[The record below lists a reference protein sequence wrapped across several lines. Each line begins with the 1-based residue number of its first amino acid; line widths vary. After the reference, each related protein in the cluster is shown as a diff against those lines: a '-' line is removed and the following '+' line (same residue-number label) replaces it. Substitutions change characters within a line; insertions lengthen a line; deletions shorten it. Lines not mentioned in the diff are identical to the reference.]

1 VTDGAA
7 LQSGSARWGTFMK
20 QRRKFWLALIISVAL
35 YFVVT
40 PSRAIT
46 GDVRIVFTKAGL
58 VVGAGGGRGVLTFRG
73 RDYQFTA
80 QGLSVGLTV
89 GASVSNLIGRAS
101 HLHRLSDFEGT
112 YTVVGAGG
120 ALLGGAG
127 GVRLRNPRGVVL
139 SLQGAKAG
147 VEFSANVSKVVIT
160 LD

>member
-1 VTDGAA
+1 
-7 LQSGSARWGTFMK
+7 MK
-20 QRRKFWLALIISVAL
+20 QRRIFGIALIILGVFSFVA
-35 YFVVT
+35 T

-46 GDVRIVFTKAGL
+46 GDVRIVFTKAGI

-73 RDYQFTA
+73 RDYPFTA

-89 GASVSNLIGRAS
+89 GASVTNLIGRAS
-101 HLHRLSDFEGT
+101 YLHRLSDFEGT

-127 GVRLRNPRGVVL
+127 GVRLRNQRGVVL

-147 VEFSANVSKVVIT
+147 VEFAANVSKVVIT